1 MRILVLTDIFG
12 SVVSGGAGRVF
23 FEVGR
28 ELVRRGHVVDAICR
42 SSGEIAGPD
51 SGGMVFHTYDDMP
64 GGELRRLLYY
74 WRSIRRLYEGY
85 ISEVS
90 PDAVVLH
97 CSSAALGLSGMLGR
111 LDVPKVYYFHSPWH
125 LEYELLHGRGCGVG
139 GGCLPRCPLEVA
151 MSSVRR
157 RHEGKYLGLCGGV
170 VTLSESMRE
179 VMLGVHPGV
188 SGKPHAV
195 IPGGAD
201 SVKFRPVAN
210 RDEKARTRRDLGFAE
225 DDFIILTTRRLVPRT
240 GVDVLIEAFAE
251 VCEMAE
257 SHGRLKLVVTGSG
270 VMEADLR
277 RLAVD
282 KGVSG
287 SVIFTG
293 HVGGVRL
300 SEHYRCSD
308 IFVMPTRHLEG
319 FGLSTV
325 EAMASGLPVVGTDVG
340 ATREILSKVS
350 DELLIEECTSKA
362 IAGKILEFVRKPSA
376 DIEEL
381 GRKSTIVAAEHF
393 TWEGHAER
401 LVEFILNTAVKC

>member
-1 MRILVLTDIFG
+1 MTDIFG
-12 SVVSGGAGRVF
+12 RGYSGGAGRVF

-28 ELVRRGHVVDAICR
+28 GLVGLGHSVDAICR
-42 SSGEIAGPD
+42 SPSAISASD
-51 SGGMVFHTYDDMP
+51 SGGIDFRTYRDVA
-64 GGELRRLLYY
+64 GGELRRLLHYR
-74 WRSIRRLYEGY
+74 RSIRGLFEGY
-85 ISEVS
+85 ISEGA
-90 PDAVVLH
+90 PDVVVLH
-97 CSSAALGLSGMLGR
+97 CSSAAFGLSGLLRR

-125 LEYELLHGRGCGVG
+125 LEYELLRGRACGVG
-139 GGCLPRCPLEVA
+139 GGWMPRCPLEVM

-157 RHEGKYLGLCGGV
+157 RHEGKYLGLCSKV
-170 VTLSESMRE
+170 VTLSESMRD

-188 SGKPHAV
+188 SVKPHAV

-201 SVKFRPVAN
+201 GVKFFPAAS
-210 RDEKARTRRDLGFAE
+210 RDEKARIRRDLGIAE
-225 DDFIILTTRRLVPRT
+225 DDFVVLTTRRLVPRT
-240 GVDVLIEAFAE
+240 GVDVLIEAFAG

-257 SHGRLKLVVTGSG
+257 ETRGRLKLVVTGSG

-277 RLAVD
+277 QLAAD

-300 SEHYRCSD
+300 SEHYRCAD

-350 DELLIEECTSKA
+350 DELLIEECTSGA
-362 IAGKILEFVRKPSA
+362 IAGKILEFVRRPIA
-376 DIEEL
+376 ELEEL
-381 GRKSTIVAAEHF
+381 GRKSAAVAAENY
-393 TWEGHAER
+393 TWEGHAGR
-401 LVEFILNTAVKC
+401 LLGFILSR